1 MKSLYKIFQTFS
13 SISRTIPKPCLLMKS
28 KHIPLSSY
36 SLHFRQYCSGTTTKM
51 PKDNTPTGD
60 SGESSSSSSSSEESD
75 ETEAEM
81 DLRVSILEASLP
93 FVHTSGWSSESLSR
107 GAESLGY
114 SNMLHGM
121 FPNGGVEL
129 VNHVFKKCNDKLE
142 NEVKEWAKSGK
153 YSGRTPVSTTTFITD
168 AVEFRLRMNIEYIDT
183 WAKALALHASP
194 NNWSTA
200 FDNVTTI
207 IDTIWYY
214 AGDRSVDSTWYA
226 RRGSLLLIY
235 KSTELCLLQ
244 DKSED
249 YKDTW
254 SFLSRRLNEAESLEK
269 FVNLSCNRFLE
280 TGTVAKVGI
289 TTIQNMLGFNT
300 KST

>member
-28 KHIPLSSY
+28 RHIPLSSY
-36 SLHFRQYCSGTTTKM
+36 SLHFRQYCSATTTKV
-51 PKDNTPTGD
+51 PNTPTGD
-60 SGESSSSSSSSEESD
+60 SGESSSSSSEESD

-107 GAESLGY
+107 EFRLFKHVTWYVSQMVEL
-114 SNMLHGM
+114 
-121 FPNGGVEL
+121 EL
-129 VNHVFKKCNDKLE
+129 VNHFFKKCNDKLE
-142 NEVKEWAKSGK
+142 NEMKERANSGK
-153 YSGRTPVSTTTFITD
+153 YSGRTPVSTTTFISD

-214 AGDRSVDSTWYA
+214 AGDKICRLLGIA

-269 FVNLSCNRFLE
+269 FVNFIMQSIIRNWNSGKSWHYHDSEYVGFQH
-280 TGTVAKVGI
+280 KVYV
-289 TTIQNMLGFNT
+289 
-300 KST
+300 KRKK